1 MSEKA
6 LAKALLRR
14 HPEYDDR
21 LEHWEFLRTC
31 YDGGR
36 EWFDQNLFQ
45 YWKEG
50 EDEFEARKDRAYRF
64 NHSREVVD
72 LINKYLFRTQI
83 ARGTENVPQS
93 VIRFWMQ
100 TTKDGMDIDYFMRNV
115 SKQASIMGRV
125 YIVVDSTNQLAG
137 PVSVAEARRAGIRN
151 YAYIVNPIDAVD
163 MSFDDNDELNWILI
177 RETYRDDSDFENS
190 SGDVEERLRLWTRD
204 GWVLYQLSEYK
215 QGDEVPVD
223 VIVTEVDSYRYSVAK
238 LGEGTHGLGKVPVIV
253 HDHVEHYSDYYAP
266 SLINDIAYQ
275 DRAVA
280 NYLSNLDAII
290 QDQTFSQLAIP
301 AQALMP
307 GEEEQTKNKLIEMGT
322 KRIFLYNAEAG
333 VAPQFLSPDPKQV
346 DVIITAI
353 RQVINEIYHS
363 VGMAGERTKQDNS
376 MGIDNSSGVAKAYD
390 FERINAL
397 LSTKAHA
404 LESCEQE
411 IVELVMLWNGETVAE
426 DTNRS
431 RWIKYAET
439 FDVRGLVDEF
449 DMAAKLQKIEAP
461 AIIRRIQMGKL
472 VDKMLPVISD
482 EERAEIEDELEEW
495 PIDPEDMAEG
505 DTTEGVDSEDDSEDD
520 MGDSQEPTQ
529 GAVQPEPL
537 GQTADPER
545 E

>member
-6 LAKALLRR
+6 LTKALLRR
-14 HPEYDDR
+14 HPEYEDR
-21 LEHWEFLRTC
+21 LKHWQFLRAS

-36 EWFDQNLFQ
+36 EWFDENLFR

-50 EDEFEARKDRAYRF
+50 DDEFEQRKDRAYRF

-72 LINKYLFRTQI
+72 LINKYLFRAEI
-83 ARGTENVPQS
+83 ARGRDNVSQS

-100 TTKDGMDIDYFMRNV
+100 STKDGMDIDYFMRHV
-115 SKQASIMGRV
+115 SKEASVMGRI
-125 YIVVDSTNQLAG
+125 YIVVDSTNSG
-137 PVSVAEARRAGIRN
+137 SIPVSVADVKKQGIRN
-151 YAYIVNPIDAVD
+151 YAYIVSPIDILD
-163 MSFDDNDELNWILI
+163 ISFDENDQLNWILI
-177 RETYRDDSDFENS
+177 RETWRDDKDFEES
-190 SGDVEERLRLWTRD
+190 TGDVQERLRLWTRT
-204 GWVLYQLSEYK
+204 GWKLFQISEHK
-215 QGDEVPVD
+215 QGNTIPVNA
-223 VIVTEVDSYRYSVAK
+223 IVTSLDEAK
-238 LGEGTHGLGKVPVIV
+238 YTVVMLGEGTHGLGRVPVIV
-253 HDHVEHYSDYYAP
+253 HDHVEHYSDYFAP

-307 GEEEQTKNKLIEMGT
+307 GEEEQTKDKLIEMGT

-397 LSTKAHA
+397 LSTKAHS
-404 LESCEQE
+404 LESAEQA
-411 IVELVMLWNGETVAE
+411 IVELVMLWNSEKVPE
-426 DTNRS
+426 DADRS
-431 RWIKYAET
+431 KWVKYATT
-439 FDVRGLVDEF
+439 FDVRGLADEF
-449 DMAAKLQKIEAP
+449 DIAAKLQKVSAP
-461 AIIRRIQMGKL
+461 AIARRIQMGQL
-472 VDKMLPVISD
+472 VEKMLPVVS
-482 EERAEIEDELEEW
+482 EEIREEIEEELEEW
-495 PIDPEDMAEG
+495 PPEPVDEVLDPSDDTMADPEDS
-505 DTTEGVDSEDDSEDD
+505 GV
-520 MGDSQEPTQ
+520 PTQ
-529 GAVQPEPL
+529 GSVQPEKL
-537 GQTADPER
+537 GSTDTSEEAE
-545 E
+545 

>member
-21 LEHWEFLRTC
+21 LEHWEFLRVC

-50 EDEFEARKDRAYRF
+50 EEEYEARKSRAYRF

-72 LINKYLFRTQI
+72 LVNKYLFRTQI
-83 ARGTENVPQS
+83 ARGVDNVPQS

-125 YIVVDSTNQLAG
+125 YIVVDSTNQIAG
-137 PVSVAEARRAGIRN
+137 PISVADARRAGIRN
-151 YAYIVNPIDAVD
+151 FAYIVNPIDAVD
-163 MSFDDNDELNWILI
+163 MSFDENDELNWILI

-190 SGDVEERLRLWTRD
+190 SGDVEERLRLWTRT

-223 VIVTEVDSYRYSVAK
+223 VIVTEVDSYRYTVTK
-238 LGEGTHGLGKVPVIV
+238 LGEGTHGLGRVPVIV

-333 VAPQFLSPDPKQV
+333 VAPEFLSPDPKQV

-397 LSTKAHA
+397 LSTKAHS
-404 LESCEQE
+404 LESAEQE
-411 IVELVMLWNGETVAE
+411 IVELVMMWNGDTVAS
-426 DTNRS
+426 DTDRS
-431 RWIKYAET
+431 KWVKYSDT

-449 DMAAKLQKIEAP
+449 DMAAKLQKISAP
-461 AIIRRIQMGKL
+461 AIIRRIQMSKL

-482 EERAEIEDELEEW
+482 AERAEIDKELMEW
-495 PIDPEDMAEG
+495 PESVEEMLESPS
-505 DTTEGVDSEDDSEDD
+505 DSDSDSDDL
-520 MGDSQEPTQ
+520 GDSQEPTQ

-537 GQTADPER
+537 GTTADPER